1 MLTLA
6 SRLRALDD
14 AALRRAIEA
23 RMVSPTGIKDFF
35 DLAEA
40 LLDPVAIQNALAHL
54 DRSTLAVL
62 AIAGEAPVS
71 DDGASEESAGA
82 ALAGPV
88 MAAADHADA
97 TAFAPTTAEIAA
109 RLSIL
114 GERAIP
120 VVQVEAAATQLDSL
134 LLAIYSDGRL
144 KPYDAV
150 SAHLASWPA
159 QGLPSALMLAS
170 VAAPPS
176 FAPPTDTDTAFTTN
190 LAAERAFTAVS
201 SLAEL
206 VSEISREPVHELSR
220 GGLGLPDTKRLAAA
234 AAVEVEAVPTL
245 VALTARAELIAKE
258 LGYWRQTELGE
269 AWLMGST
276 AHRWSTLAAS
286 WRASLPTDVLD
297 ILPAQAGV
305 FWDGELRDF
314 LGWLY
319 PAGGT
324 WLDDR
329 VTAVQAEAEFIGIT
343 AHHTTSAAGGAVLA
357 GAFDEAV
364 AIMEGSL
371 PAEVGAVYLQHDLSI
386 VSPGPLAPSID
397 ARLRALADVE
407 SRELA
412 SSYRITAASVNRALA
427 GGETAE
433 TLLEFLR
440 SISLTGIPQPLDY
453 LIRESASRYGRVRVL
468 PASAGDAPVQSVVRS
483 DDPALLGTIE
493 VDQTLTPLGLHR
505 ISSDR
510 LGSRFPVDVVFWA
523 LSDSRYPVAA
533 ENEAGEIVHV
543 RRIPLAQ
550 KAPVVAS
557 DPAVDLVER
566 LRTSDGGEGKAAG
579 AWLARQLDAA
589 IRTKQTIT
597 VSIAMPGG
605 VVVDYLLEPASVGGG
620 RFRARD
626 RRADIERTLPISSIV
641 SISPAP

>member
-23 RMVSPTGIKDFF
+23 RLVSATGINDFF

-40 LLDPVAIQNALAHL
+40 LLDPVAIQNTLAHL
-54 DRSTLAVL
+54 DRATLAVL
-62 AIAGEAPVS
+62 AIAGESPLA
-71 DDGASEESAGA
+71 DDT
-82 ALAGPV
+82 ALS
-88 MAAADHADA
+88 
-97 TAFAPTTAEIAA
+97 PTVAEIAA
-109 RLSIL
+109 RLSAL
-114 GERAIP
+114 GERP
-120 VVQVEAAATQLDSL
+120 VAVSQVEAVAGQLDTM
-134 LLAIYSDGRL
+134 LLAIYSDGHL

-150 SAHLASWPA
+150 SAHLATWPEL
-159 QGLPSALMLAS
+159 GLPSATMLAS

-176 FAPPTDTDTAFTTN
+176 FAPPTDTDAAFTTN

-220 GGLGLPDTKRLAAA
+220 GGLGLPDTKRLAVA

-245 VALTARAELIAKE
+245 VALAARAELIAKE
-258 LGYWRQTELGE
+258 QGYWRQTELGE

-276 AHRWSTLAAS
+276 PHRWSTLAAS

-319 PAGGT
+319 PAGGA

-343 AHHTTSAAGGAVLA
+343 AHHTTSSAGAAVLG
-357 GAFDEAV
+357 GAFDDAI
-364 AIMEGSL
+364 AIMEASL
-371 PAEVGAVYLQHDLSI
+371 PAEVGTVYLQHDLSI

-427 GGETAE
+427 AGETAE
-433 TLLEFLR
+433 SLLEFLR

-453 LIRESASRYGRVRVL
+453 LIRESAARYGRVRVL
-468 PASAGDAPVQSVVRS
+468 PASADDAPAQSVVRS
-483 DDPALLGTIE
+483 ADPALLGTIE

-505 ISSDR
+505 LGPDR
-510 LGSRFPVDVVFWA
+510 LGSRFAVDAVFWA

-533 ENEAGEIVHV
+533 ENESGEIVHV
-543 RRIPLAQ
+543 RRVPLAQ
-550 KAPVVAS
+550 KTPVAAS

-589 IRTKQTIT
+589 IRMKQTVT